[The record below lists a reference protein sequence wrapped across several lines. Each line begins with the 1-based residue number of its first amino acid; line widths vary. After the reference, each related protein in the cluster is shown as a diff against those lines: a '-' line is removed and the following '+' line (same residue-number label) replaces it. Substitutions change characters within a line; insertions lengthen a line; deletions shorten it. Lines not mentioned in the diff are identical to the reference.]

1 MKEFTVRQWEIINAA
16 LDIIAKL
23 GMEGMTIKNLARA
36 VKVSEPAIYRHFG
49 SKYQI
54 LSSILL
60 YYRQFLLEIFDQKAG
75 PGSNHVDAIGF
86 LYQELFKSFKKHPQL
101 SMIQFSEELFLH
113 DRRLSQ
119 EALDIVELMHD
130 KILGILKAGVRG
142 GKIRT
147 NVPVKHMAWMV
158 MGTMRMLITRWR
170 ISGYSFDLVRE
181 GQQVFDY
188 IRKILKA

>member
-1 MKEFTVRQWEIINAA
+1 
-16 LDIIAKL
+16 
-23 GMEGMTIKNLARA
+23 MEGMTIKNLSRA
-36 VKVSEPAIYRHFG
+36 IDVSEPAIYRHFA

-54 LSSILL
+54 LSSLLL
-60 YYRQFLLEIFDQKAG
+60 YYRQFLLEIFDQKTG
-75 PGSNHVDAIGF
+75 PVSSPVEAIGF
-86 LYQELFKSFKKHPQL
+86 MYKEIFKSFKERPQL
-101 SMIQFSEELFLH
+101 SMIQFSEELFRH

-119 EALDIVELMHD
+119 DALGIVELMHD
-130 KILGILKAGVRG
+130 RILAIIKAGVRS